1 MKRRLAVWIVLL
13 MVAGAITAIAAD
25 GEPVEVKGEVVQL
38 QLQQRQQLQ
47 AAGEFDHVMI
57 QTRTG
62 EQMRVRLGAA
72 GTTEGM
78 VAEGDQVR
86 MRLMAGGP
94 VDGAYQA
101 RSMQV
106 RRTGESVQY
115 RNEAGEMLQTQTR
128 TRTRLQDGTGDGA
141 MTRTRTGQG
150 STTSGS
156 RGSGG
161 GGSRGGGGR

>member
-1 MKRRLAVWIVLL
+1 MERRLTVWILIL
-13 MVAGAITAIAAD
+13 MVAGAITAFAAD

-57 QTRTG
+57 QTRSG
-62 EQMRVRLGAA
+62 ERMRVRLGAA
-72 GTTEGM
+72 GSTEGM
-78 VAEGDQVR
+78 VVQGDQVR

-106 RRTGESVQY
+106 RRTGETCEF
-115 RNEAGEMLQTQTR
+115 RNEAGEMLQT
-128 TRTRLQDGTGDGA
+128 RTRLQDGTGAGS
-141 MTRTRTGQG
+141 MTRTRSGQG
-150 STTSGS
+150 SAAGSGN
-156 RGSGG
+156 RGSCGG
-161 GGSRGGGGR
+161 GRRGGGR